1 MILTSSCSVE
11 KRVHLKGYN
20 VQWTGKT
27 HHAHASRIKI
37 DKVSDIS
44 SEPEFEI
51 NEPPFNSTTELIK
64 RNDLLAD
71 KNNFQ
76 ESKPEK
82 LSHQLPIKSFK
93 KEQVRLKYGKWKKRM
108 LPKASEDNSSR
119 SSGSSGNTLAILGL
133 IFIVVGLLLLPFFA
147 AGGFLSIAGG
157 ILSIIAWIKG
167 SKMGKIVSIVFISI
181 SALIIILYLLWL
193 DSDGGGNITLQ

>member
-1 MILTSSCSVE
+1 MKTIGNITIISLLFILLTSSCSVE

-27 HHAHASRIKI
+27 HHAQANRIKK

-44 SEPEFEI
+44 SAPEFEI

-76 ESKPEK
+76 RSKPEK

-108 LPKASEDNSSR
+108 LPNASEDNSRR
-119 SSGSSGNTLAILGL
+119 SSGSFSNTLAILGL
-133 IFIVVGLLLLPFFA
+133 IFIVVSVYYPPLFL
-147 AGGFLSIAGG
+147 AGF

-167 SKMGKIVSIVFISI
+167 SSLGKIVSIVFISI
-181 SALIIILYLLWL
+181 SIIILLLFI
-193 DSDGGGNITLQ
+193 GY